1 MIPTREIHREHIVAC
16 CDVDRLHDWHSLF
29 MDYADEIASDLFVR
43 TTTGQLRDDW
53 QQRAAWDLKAA
64 HMAMRRIERRVIE
77 LGGELILS
85 REGAERAEIV
95 RLRARIRELE
105 RELRGAMAA

>member
-1 MIPTREIHREHIVAC
+1 MIPTREIHRDHIIAC
-16 CDVDRLHDWHSLF
+16 CSVDRLHEWHSLF
-29 MDYADEIASDLFVR
+29 MDYADEIASDMFVR

-77 LGGELILS
+77 LGGDLILS
-85 REGAERAEIV
+85 REGAERQEIV
-95 RLRARIRELE
+95 RLRARVRELE
-105 RELRGAMAA
+105 REQRVPAAA